1 MAMPPNLHGLR
12 IDGMYPLGVECRGCG
27 RKALVPAN
35 RFGGCKGDMTELRK
49 LRFVCQSC
57 GSRECETKV
66 FLSAGKAE
74 AWLEGLIVSRVDGGR
89 PTFRLPAMSASLRA
103 SVRPGGSGRRTRNG
117 QCVHRW
123 CRAVGGFLSRVQ
135 DSLHYREAG

>member
-74 AWLEGLIVSRVDGGR
+74 AWLEGLIVSRGR
-89 PTFRLPAMSASLRA
+89 WGPADFSTAGDVSVAPRVGATRRIRAANAKWAVRSPLVPRRGRLPQP
-103 SVRPGGSGRRTRNG
+103 RPG
-117 QCVHRW
+117 
-123 CRAVGGFLSRVQ
+123 
-135 DSLHYREAG
+135 